1 LAEYSRVV
9 RDLNGISPALVG
21 AINEGS
27 KAMFNFAQ
35 DIDNTDMSARE
46 WISSLEDQVS
56 AQGDWADNM
65 AILAQKGV
73 SEGVLAELAK
83 LPQGAERVEQLTHLS
98 EDELEH
104 LNQVFE
110 DGMKG
115 AVASSSGAFADLA
128 RDAVSEM
135 SGLDESTRAA
145 LEDMPDVFWSM
156 GWDAVQAYID
166 GVESGDEGEENPTAR
181 QVGINIGVGII
192 NGMKERQREAEKRAE
207 DLADGIVR
215 AHSDRLQI
223 ASPSKVFAQHGR
235 WIVEGLVEGI
245 KSLLPFATAAGS
257 TLGQS
262 VLSGLG
268 TVAGYAAG
276 RLLGLDIRTGL
287 YSFDNVAQ
295 GKIVGNQI
303 VKGVKG
309 TSGYSAGRD
318 LARSLRQGLYSYNNV
333 GTGQRVGNVIA
344 SGMRKGSARSAGRSL
359 ARSLRQGLYSYN
371 NVGTGQRVG
380 NVIASGMR
388 KGSARSA
395 GRSLARSLRQGL
407 YSYNNSGTGR
417 RVGNIAAAG
426 MRGA

>member
-1 LAEYSRVV
+1 
-9 RDLNGISPALVG
+9 
-21 AINEGS
+21 
-27 KAMFNFAQ
+27 
-35 DIDNTDMSARE
+35 
-46 WISSLEDQVS
+46 
-56 AQGDWADNM
+56 
-65 AILAQKGV
+65 
-73 SEGVLAELAK
+73 
-83 LPQGAERVEQLTHLS
+83 
-98 EDELEH
+98 
-104 LNQVFE
+104 
-110 DGMKG
+110 
-115 AVASSSGAFADLA
+115 
-128 RDAVSEM
+128 
-135 SGLDESTRAA
+135 
-145 LEDMPDVFWSM
+145 
-156 GWDAVQAYID
+156 D

-371 NVGTGQRVG
+371 N
-380 NVIASGMR
+380 
-388 KGSARSA
+388 
-395 GRSLARSLRQGL
+395 
-407 YSYNNSGTGR
+407 SGTGR
-417 RVGNIAAAG
+417 RVANIAAAA
-426 MRGA
+426 MRGASAYSSGRSLGLTFAKGILSTGSRIKSAAKKAMSAARRLIPSSPAKEGPFSGSGWVDKSGTSVGDAFAKGLMDRVPKVRMAALAMVDAAAEVNKFNMNGLD